1 MTQRRNLSNALLVG
15 FLLAGC
21 SVEDKIDPNGQG
33 SDYSGGGGVEGEAS
47 DTDMNTPGPDMDDEG
62 VNVQPTYPT
71 QHPRIYISA
80 NKARLQAAL
89 NANTSAASR
98 FKSTVDSWY
107 NGADIWEFRVWNGAL
122 LSQLTGDQKYC
133 TKAIAAVDAQ
143 VASEEKLIAAGQQPV
158 VAGNSYLYVGDY
170 IGDLALTYDWCF
182 DQVSAAQKTR
192 WLAYANQTVY
202 NVWNP
207 TQAKWG
213 ATTRTWTG
221 WSVNNPGDNYYY
233 SFLRATMLLGLA
245 TKGETP
251 QGDQWITQFRD
262 TKVLGQLVPMFDKD
276 LVGGGSRE
284 GTAYGVSMRSL
295 FHLYDIWHA
304 TTGEKLQAKT
314 KHARASM
321 RTFMHQVMPTIDRFA
336 NTGDQPRDA
345 QALFFD
351 YQRNYLQELI
361 QMYPNDAAAPKAKAM
376 LENSTVKQLDRPEVL
391 VFDFLYDN
399 ADVQSSPL
407 GGMNTSHYAAG
418 IGQVYSRSGWD
429 KDATWLNFTAGAYAE
444 SHQHQDQGALILF
457 KGAWL
462 MADAGLGS
470 RNGIIQDTTA
480 HSLVRVNN
488 GGAPVKQV
496 VGTSSQMVGLH
507 GGDNWLY
514 MAGDVLGAYGHNA
527 AITKDQREVVFL
539 KPNVVIV
546 YDRVASAAGTSQVW
560 QLATPTAP
568 SISGN
573 TATIS
578 AGGHSLKVQRLA
590 PAAATSTSYNM
601 TSTEG
606 YLSGFRLDETV
617 AGGDQRYL
625 HVLSID
631 GAAVSATANGDN
643 GVTVQL
649 SDGSTATV
657 TFNRDSVGATLNWG
671 SVSQT
676 LGAGVDVLP
685 L

>member
-1 MTQRRNLSNALLVG
+1 MTQRRNLSNALLAG
-15 FLLAGC
+15 ILLAGC

-33 SDYSGGGGVEGEAS
+33 SDYSGGGGAEGEAS
-47 DTDMNTPGPDMDDEG
+47 DTNMNTPGPDMDDEG
-62 VNVQPTYPT
+62 VDVQPTYPT
-71 QHPRIYISA
+71 EHPRIYISA
-80 NKARLQAAL
+80 NKSRLQAAL
-89 NANTSAASR
+89 DANTPAATR
-98 FKSTVDSWY
+98 FKSTVDGWL
-107 NGADIWEFRVWNGAL
+107 NGQDIWEFRVWNAAL
-122 LSQLTGDQKYC
+122 LSQLTGNQAYC
-133 TKAIAAVDAQ
+133 TKAITTVDAF
-143 VASEEKLIAAGQQPV
+143 VASEEAKIAAGAQPK
-158 VAGNSYLYVGDY
+158 VAENSYLYVGDL

-182 DQVSAAQKTR
+182 TQVSAAQKTR
-192 WLAYANQTVY
+192 WLAYANQTVF

-262 TKVLGQLVPMFDKD
+262 TKVLGQLVPMFDRD

-295 FHLYDIWHA
+295 FHLYDMWHA

-351 YQRNYLQELI
+351 YQRNYLQELV

-376 LENSTVKQLDRPEVL
+376 LEQSTVPQLARPEVL

-399 ADVQSSPL
+399 ANVQSQPL
-407 GGMNTSHYAAG
+407 GGMNTSHYASG
-418 IGQVYSRSGWD
+418 IGQVYSRSSWD
-429 KDATWLNFTAGAYAE
+429 KNATWLNFTAGAYAE
-444 SHQHQDQGALILF
+444 SHQHQDQGALIIY
-457 KGAWL
+457 KEGWL

-480 HSLVRVNN
+480 HSLVRINS

-496 VGTSSQMVGLH
+496 VGTTSRMVGLH
-507 GGDNWLY
+507 GGSNWLY
-514 MAGDVLGAYGHNA
+514 AAADVTGAYGDNA
-527 AITKDQREVVFL
+527 AVGKVQREVVYL
-539 KPNVVIV
+539 KPDVVIV
-546 YDRVASAAGTSQVW
+546 YDRVATAAGTSQVW

-568 SISGN
+568 QISGA
-573 TATIS
+573 TATI
-578 AGGHSLKVQRLA
+578 GGAHPMTVQRLV
-590 PAAATSTSYNM
+590 PAAATSSSYNM
-601 TSTEG
+601 TQTDG

-631 GAAVSATANGDN
+631 GAATSAQAQGDN

-649 SDGSTATV
+649 SDGTTATV
-657 TFNRDSVGATLNWG
+657 TFNRDAMGASLNWG
-671 SVSQT
+671 SVQQT